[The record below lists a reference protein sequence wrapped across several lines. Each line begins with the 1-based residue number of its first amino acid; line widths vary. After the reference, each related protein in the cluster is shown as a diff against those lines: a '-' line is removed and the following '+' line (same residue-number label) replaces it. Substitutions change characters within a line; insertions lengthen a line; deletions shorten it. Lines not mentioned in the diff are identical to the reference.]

1 MTGTAVSGPEAV
13 VEVPTVRLA
22 GGGVAA
28 RAATGTGTSPVRAAS
43 RCGHHGHPDS
53 HPHDAGPAVVRSAAA
68 YRPDGRARPYLTAY
82 GPAGRGG
89 SSSPGS

>member
-1 MTGTAVSGPEAV
+1 MTGTAVSGPGAV
-13 VEVPTVRLA
+13 VEVPTVTLA

-43 RCGHHGHPDS
+43 RCGHHGHPDG
-53 HPHDAGPAVVRSAAA
+53 HPHDAGPAVVRSATA
-68 YRPDGRARPYLTAY
+68 YRPAGRPMPYPTAY
-82 GPAGRGG
+82 GMAGHGG

>member
-1 MTGTAVSGPEAV
+1 MTGTAVSGPGAV
-13 VEVPTVRLA
+13 VEVPTVTLA

-43 RCGHHGHPDS
+43 RCGHHGHPDG
-53 HPHDAGPAVVRSAAA
+53 HPHDAGPAVVRSATA
-68 YRPDGRARPYLTAY
+68 YRPAGHARPYPTAY
-82 GPAGRGG
+82 GMAGHGG